1 MKSDYSRQVIL
12 LCPVCGN
19 SQFEITSEQFYTCS
33 DCRNKFDKEALIS
46 ENTVSTDAMVEDL
59 KKELILDLEKD
70 LKKMFKR
77 FK

>member
-19 SQFEITSEQFYTCS
+19 SQFETTSEQFYTCS
-33 DCRNKFDKEALIS
+33 DCKNQFDKEALIS

-59 KKELILDLEKD
+59 KKELIQDLEKD
-70 LKKMFKR
+70 FKKMFKR